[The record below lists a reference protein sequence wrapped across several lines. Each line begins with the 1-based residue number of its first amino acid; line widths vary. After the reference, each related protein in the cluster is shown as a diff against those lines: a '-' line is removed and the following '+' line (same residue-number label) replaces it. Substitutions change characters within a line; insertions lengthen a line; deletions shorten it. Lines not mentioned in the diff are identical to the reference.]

1 MFNYNPEDNKHFACK
16 QRNIVA
22 TGHWETLNGR
32 GEKVRLVR
40 QHISVKRQGIL
51 SPLGRGGM
59 SRCQAKPYAPIIVF
73 GSGCFNCQLIDFYVM
88 RYGCT

>member
-22 TGHWETLNGR
+22 AGHWETLNGR
-32 GEKVRLVR
+32 REKVRLIR

-51 SPLGRGGM
+51 SPLETGGM
-59 SRCQAKPYAPIIVF
+59 SRFPRAPC
-73 GSGCFNCQLIDFYVM
+73 S
-88 RYGCT
+88 

>member
-59 SRCQAKPYAPIIVF
+59 STRSTEHC
-73 GSGCFNCQLIDFYVM
+73 C
-88 RYGCT
+88 